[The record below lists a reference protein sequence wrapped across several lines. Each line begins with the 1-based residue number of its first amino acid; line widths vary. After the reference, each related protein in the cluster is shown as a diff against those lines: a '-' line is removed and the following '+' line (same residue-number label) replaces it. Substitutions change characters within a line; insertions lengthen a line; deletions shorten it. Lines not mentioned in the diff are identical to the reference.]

1 MSGNEITNIF
11 KSYKYIKAEFSAL
24 EERRKE
30 IQRENTRNNTTASKI
45 MQEYEQ
51 KQAELYHLEEFIYS
65 CIKTIQSG
73 KLRALLFERYI
84 NCKTWEEVS
93 EAIGN
98 RSEYWVRHTL
108 HAEAIS
114 AALAADIPP
123 T

>member
-11 KSYKYIKAEFSAL
+11 KNYKYIKAEFSAL

-30 IQRENTRNNTTASKI
+30 IQKENTQNNTTASRI

-51 KQAELYHLEEFIYS
+51 KQAELYQLEEFIYS

-84 NCKTWEEVS
+84 NCKTWEDVS

-108 HAEAIS
+108 HEKAIR

>member
-24 EERRKE
+24 EE
-30 IQRENTRNNTTASKI
+30 
-45 MQEYEQ
+45 
-51 KQAELYHLEEFIYS
+51 FIYS

-73 KLRALLFERYI
+73 KLRALLFEKYI

-108 HAEAIS
+108 HAKAIR